1 MSTNSTSIIKEL
13 ILFYVK
19 ENYTNYLKSSNIEKI
34 PEKEIPEVV
43 TKIYSERKPHLKGF
57 LKTSLQEIM
66 KDDYIGDLAVQTICN
81 EIFADDE
88 FCRNRIITEINLYQ
102 KQKLD

>member
-1 MSTNSTSIIKEL
+1 MSQKNTGIIKDL

-19 ENYTNYLKSSNIEKI
+19 ENYTNYLETHKIKMIQEKNI
-34 PEKEIPEVV
+34 PDVV
-43 TKIYSERKPHLKGF
+43 TKIYSERKPHLKEF
-57 LKTSLQEIM
+57 LKKSLQEIM

-88 FCRNRIITEINLYQ
+88 FCKNRIITEINLYQ
-102 KQKLD
+102 KKKLD